1 MANTEKKATSTATEV
16 KKNDTVKTAETKPA
30 ALVATAPKAAT
41 TEVKPAVEKAAAPA
55 AKAAPAPKKEEKK
68 PAEKK
73 PAAKKTAEK
82 KPAAKK
88 TAAKSEAKPAAK
100 TAAKAPKAPK
110 APKVSPYE
118 AAVAKSQ
125 KKFASVKTDK
135 VKYPIA
141 VNVELSGSAEGIF
154 YVYLSEA
161 GKPAVEPYR
170 YDDYDVYVRADADAY
185 NKILDGKLSVYD
197 ALADG
202 SLHVEGTVK
211 KALMFFLSAF

>member
-1 MANTEKKATSTATEV
+1 MANEKKTVTAATEV
-16 KKNDTVKTAETKPA
+16 KKEEKVKTAETKPA
-30 ALVATAPKAAT
+30 AAPVAAPKAA
-41 TEVKPAVEKAAAPA
+41 EVKPAEVKA
-55 AKAAPAPKKEEKK
+55 AAPAPKKEEKK

-82 KPAAKK
+82 KPAAAKK
-88 TAAKSEAKPAAK
+88 TAAKTEAKPAAK

-118 AAVAKSQ
+118 AALAKSQ

-161 GKPAVEPYR
+161 GKPAVEPYK

>member
-1 MANTEKKATSTATEV
+1 MSNTEKKTASAAPEV
-16 KKNDTVKTAETKPA
+16 KKTETVKTAETKPA
-30 ALVATAPKAAT
+30 TTPAAAAPKAAET
-41 TEVKPAVEKAAAPA
+41 KPAEVKA
-55 AKAAPAPKKEEKK
+55 AAPAPKKEEKK

-82 KPAAKK
+82 KPAEKKPAAKK
-88 TAAKSEAKPAAK
+88 TAAKTEAKPAAK

-118 AAVAKSQ
+118 AVLAKSQ

-141 VNVELSGSAEGIF
+141 VNIELNGSAEGIF